1 MKVLCRLCIGSN
13 YHRKEN
19 MALAQRRLAEVFP
32 LIRFAKE
39 RETKPVSLHNR
50 ALFSNQV
57 ACFYT
62 ETDREAV
69 AGILKRIEA
78 EAGRKPEDKARER
91 ICLDIDLLSYGNCIL
106 KPEDLKRDYIV
117 EGLSELKAQ

>member
-1 MKVLCRLCIGSN
+1 MKVLCHICIGSN

-19 MALAQRRLAEVFP
+19 MQLAQKRLGELFP
-32 LIRFAKE
+32 LICFAKE
-39 RETKPVSLHNR
+39 RETEPLSLHNR
-50 ALFSNQV
+50 SLFSNQV

-62 ETDREAV
+62 DMDKNAV
-69 AGILKRIEA
+69 VDNLKRIEA

-91 ICLDIDLLSYGNCIL
+91 ISLDIDLLSYGDCIL

-117 EGLSELKAQ
+117 EALAELDEQ

>member
-1 MKVLCRLCIGSN
+1 MKVLCHICIGSN

-19 MALAQRRLAEVFP
+19 IKLAQRRLAELFP

-62 ETDREAV
+62 EMNRETV
-69 AGILKRIEA
+69 VCILKRIEA
-78 EAGRKPEDKARER
+78 EAGRQPEDKVLEK
-91 ICLDIDLLSYGNCIL
+91 ISLDIDLLSYGNCIL

-117 EGLSELKAQ
+117 EGLTELKKQ

>member
-1 MKVLCRLCIGSN
+1 MKVLCHICIGSN

-19 MALAQRRLAEVFP
+19 MQLAQKRLGELFP
-32 LIRFAKE
+32 LICFAKE
-39 RETKPVSLHNR
+39 CETQPLSLHNQS
-50 ALFSNQV
+50 LFSNQV

-62 ETDREAV
+62 DMDKNAV
-69 AGILKRIEA
+69 VDHLKRIEA

-91 ICLDIDLLSYGNCIL
+91 ISLDIDLLSYGDCIL

-117 EGLSELKAQ
+117 KALAELDER